1 MISKQEL
8 ERLIYSMNRFQNI
21 NKGDVPAIAEVCKVL
36 VKFLPLTN
44 AELLVHTLEND
55 YLATTSKDQIV
66 IGRDLV
72 LEIIETLK
80 AIR

>member
-8 ERLIYSMNRFQNI
+8 ERLIYSMDRFQNI
-21 NKGDVPAIAEVCKVL
+21 NKSDVPAISEVCKVL

-44 AELLVHTLEND
+44 AESLIHTLEND
-55 YLATTSKDQIV
+55 YLATTTKDQIV
-66 IGRDLV
+66 IGKDLI
-72 LEIIETLK
+72 LDIIETLK